1 MPMFNFQFYQRILF
15 RYLKVLILKL
25 NILLNV
31 PNLYLQQLFNQR
43 LMEIK

>member
-1 MPMFNFQFYQRILF
+1 MTMFNFQFYQRILF